1 MVGGA
6 VSIAEVVPDGV
17 DTWWA
22 EMRPDEGGRT
32 ALVRLHD
39 GEVVEIT
46 PPGANVRTRV
56 HEYGGGAWWA
66 HAGVAYYVEFDDQR
80 LRRLEPG
87 GQPVLLTAEPEVP
100 AGDRYADGRVTPD
113 GRWFVCV
120 RERHGAPGRSE
131 ALNEIIAVAADG
143 SGRVE
148 VLATGADFY
157 ASPRVSPDG
166 TRVVWIQWMHP
177 DMPWDTTELWCAQLD
192 GGAATGGRRLV
203 GNGDEALQQP
213 EWTADGTLL
222 VATDRT
228 DWWNVYA
235 VDLITGDLDAAMTGN
250 YDMVGP
256 HWVFNESGY
265 TEGAHVARSAIRR
278 TDGGELDTAY
288 SSIRSLR
295 RSGERLVFVGS
306 SFSSNAEVVE
316 VTGDRLTVLRP
327 AAPLPYDRAFLPDPE
342 PITFPTTGG
351 ESAHG
356 LFYRPAHPEIELPP
370 DELPPLVVMIHGGPT
385 SAAPRTFH
393 PAYGHRF
400 WTSRGFAVVDV
411 DYRGSSGYGRA
422 FRNLLRGRW
431 CDIDVDDA
439 VAAATHLAERGDV
452 DGGHLVIRG
461 GSAGGT
467 TTLLALA
474 RGGTFATGCNLFGV
488 TDLVALMADDHKF
501 ESRYTVSLVGPW
513 PETRDRYAERSPINL
528 VDDMSTPMIVIQGAD
543 DTVVPPSHSHRIVD
557 ALSDRGVPVAYIEFE
572 GEGHGFRRAD
582 NIVRAI
588 EAELWFYGRIL
599 GFDPADDIE
608 PVATDGRH

>member
-1 MVGGA
+1 MVAGA
-6 VSIAEVVPDGV
+6 VTIGDVVPDGH

-22 EMRPDEGGRT
+22 EMRPEEAGRT
-32 ALVRLHD
+32 ALVRSHD
-39 GEVVEIT
+39 GEVIEIT

-66 HAGVAYYVEFDDQR
+66 HAGVAYYVEFGDQR
-80 LRRLEPG
+80 LRRIEPG
-87 GQPVLLTAEPEVP
+87 GDPVVLTAEPAVP

-120 RERHGAPGRSE
+120 RERHGVPGRSE
-131 ALNEIIAVAADG
+131 ALNEIVAVATDG
-143 SGRVE
+143 SERVE
-148 VLATGADFY
+148 VLTTGADFY

-166 TRVVWIQWMHP
+166 ARLVWIQWMHP
-177 DMPWDTTELWCAQLD
+177 DMPWDATELWCAQLD
-192 GGAATGGRRLV
+192 DGATSDGHRLV

-213 EWTADGTLL
+213 EWAADGTLL

-235 VDLITGDLDAAMTGN
+235 VDLDTGELGAVMTGE

-256 HWVFNESGY
+256 HWEFNGSGY
-265 TEGAHVARSAIRR
+265 TEGAHVDRSAIRR
-278 TDGGELDTAY
+278 ADGGSIDTPF

-295 RSGERLVFVGS
+295 RSGDRIVFVGA
-306 SFSSNAEVVE
+306 SFSSNSEVVE
-316 VTGDRLTVLRP
+316 VVGDGLTVIRP
-327 AAPLPYDRAFLPDPE
+327 ASPLPYDPAYLPHPE
-342 PITFPTTGG
+342 PITFSTTDGQ
-351 ESAHG
+351 SAYG

-393 PAYGHRF
+393 PGYGHRF
-400 WTSRGFAVVDV
+400 WTSRGFGVVDV

-431 CDIDVDDA
+431 CEIDVDDA
-439 VAAATHLAERGDV
+439 IAAATYLAQRGDV
-452 DGGHLVIRG
+452 DGGRLVIRG

-474 RGGTFATGCNLFGV
+474 RGGTFTTGADLFGV
-488 TDLVALMADDHKF
+488 ADLVALMSDDHKF
-501 ESRYTVSLVGPW
+501 ESRYSVSLIGPW
-513 PETRDRYAERSPINL
+513 PEARDLYEARSPINL
-528 VDDMSTPMIVIQGAD
+528 IDDMSTPMIVIQGAD

-557 ALSDRGVPVAYIEFE
+557 ALSGRGVPVAYIEFD
-572 GEGHGFRRAD
+572 GEGHGFRQAD

-588 EAELWFYGRIL
+588 EAELWFYGHVL
-599 GFDPADDIE
+599 GFDPADDMK